1 MRETYPSQPPINTI
15 QLRNWL
21 TKTNSKVFVESLAA
35 NSGTHNIA
43 LRIVD
48 NNSVSDADGV
58 KEAWYDMTL
67 KICYRPNNAPVCP
80 SSLPMLEL
88 DN

>member
-1 MRETYPSQPPINTI
+1 
-15 QLRNWL
+15 
-21 TKTNSKVFVESLAA
+21 V

-43 LRIVD
+43 LRVVD

-67 KICYRPNNAPVCP
+67 EICYRPNTAPVCP
-80 SSLPMLEL
+80 TSLPMLEL